1 MPPQHLT
8 INRYRGCRVFC
19 ERIDDKESKDDKR
32 SQICRTFDREY
43 RLLGRCRIIH
53 STANFYW
60 AWFKKRQNFE
70 RKLRR
75 SSRYMYLKSR
85 LVAPQLD
92 IILSKPS

>member
-1 MPPQHLT
+1 MPPQHST
-8 INRYRGCRVFC
+8 INRSRGCRVFC
-19 ERIDDKESKDDKR
+19 EDDKESKDDKR

-53 STANFYW
+53 STANFYC
-60 AWFKKRQNFE
+60 AWFSWICG
-70 RKLRR
+70 R

-92 IILSKPS
+92 IILR